1 MGWMFSFKGR
11 IGRAAY
17 APAALAAML
26 TPHLALFIVWWMQG
40 GAMPQLTT
48 LFWLAPSRWTIN
60 LVSGVDVASNAA
72 NLAATTLLL
81 LSVWA
86 STALALRRANDARL
100 GGWIT
105 LLSIVPIIQF
115 PTWLVLSLMPSRADA
130 AVESQE
136 PIRQPPA
143 WVARLQGAM
152 VGIGLTLASVAM
164 GALVFRSYG
173 FAMFIGTPVVVGMTT
188 AFIANRAQSIGGKQ
202 TLIDMTIAMVVAGLM
217 LIAVALEGV
226 ICILMAFPL
235 AWGMGAIGAM
245 IGLAAAR
252 FGRPGSSTP
261 LMSLAILPLMFMID
275 VTAPTATVFT
285 DTRSVEVEASAM
297 DTWAAVIRMETIAE
311 APPAPFRLGV
321 AYPVRGEVIGEGVGA
336 TRKGYFSTGVA
347 VETVTEWEPGRALG
361 FDIISEPPVL
371 RELSPY
377 AVSPPHVDG
386 YFRSIHARIVLT
398 PVGPNRTRLTLV
410 TSHELDLQPAAYWL
424 PLTRAAVQT
433 NKARVLKQMRTQA
446 EATARFRSRN

>member
-40 GAMPQLTT
+40 AMPL
-48 LFWLAPSRWTIN
+48 LSSRFWLAPSRWT
-60 LVSGVDVASNAA
+60 LEMTSGVGVVSSAA
-72 NLAATTLLL
+72 NLAAIALVL

-86 STALALRRANDARL
+86 STALALRRANDARV

-105 LLSIVPIIQF
+105 MLAIIPAVQVPIWLLLSLIP
-115 PTWLVLSLMPSRADA
+115 PRAA
-130 AVESQE
+130 LTVEPE
-136 PIRQPPA
+136 GPLRRPPA
-143 WVARLQGAM
+143 WVARLQGAV
-152 VGIGLTLASVAM
+152 VGIGLTLFAVAM

-188 AFIANRAQSIGGKQ
+188 AFIANRAQNIGSKQ

-217 LIAVALEGV
+217 LVAVALEGV
-226 ICILMAFPL
+226 VCIVMAFPL
-235 AWGMGAIGAM
+235 AWLMGGVGAM
-245 IGLAAAR
+245 IGFASAR
-252 FGRPGSSTP
+252 FGRPDSNTP

-275 VTAPTATVFT
+275 VTAPTATAFT

-297 DTWAAVIRMETIAE
+297 ETWAAVIRMETIAE
-311 APPAPFRLGV
+311 APPPPFRLGV

-347 VETVTEWEPGRALG
+347 VEKVTEWEPGRALG
-361 FDIISEPPVL
+361 FDIVSEPPVL
-371 RELSPY
+371 RELCLY

-398 PVGPNRTRLTLV
+398 PLGPNRTRLTLV

-424 PLTRAAVQT
+424 PLTRAAVQA
-433 NKARVLKQMRTQA
+433 NKARVLKQMRQQA
-446 EATARFRSRN
+446 EAKALLRSRN

>member
-40 GAMPQLTT
+40 AMPL
-48 LFWLAPSRWTIN
+48 LSMRFWLAPSRWTLEMI
-60 LVSGVDVASNAA
+60 SGVDAASNAA
-72 NLAATTLLL
+72 NLAAITLLL
-81 LSVWA
+81 LSVWV
-86 STALALRRANDARL
+86 STALALRRVNDARL

-105 LLSIVPIIQF
+105 ILSIAPVIQF
-115 PTWLVLSLMPSRADA
+115 PVWLLLSLMPSRAEA
-130 AVESQE
+130 TVEPQQST
-136 PIRQPPA
+136 RRPPA
-143 WVARLQGAM
+143 WVARLQGAV
-152 VGIGLTLASVAM
+152 VGIGLTLVSVAM

-173 FAMFIGTPVVVGMTT
+173 FAMFIGTPLVVGMTT
-188 AFIANRAQSIGGKQ
+188 AFIANRAQSIGATQ
-202 TLIDMTIAMVVAGLM
+202 TLIDMTIAMVVAALM

-226 ICILMAFPL
+226 VCIAMAFPL
-235 AWGMGAIGAM
+235 AWCMGGVGAM
-245 IGLAAAR
+245 IGFTVAR
-252 FGRPGSSTP
+252 FGRPDSNTP
-261 LMSLAILPLMFMID
+261 VMSLAILPLMFMID
-275 VTAPTATVFT
+275 VTAPSATVFT

-297 DTWAAVIRMETIAE
+297 ETWAAVIRMETIAE

-321 AYPVRGEVIGEGVGA
+321 AYPVSGEVIGEGVGA

-347 VETVTEWEPGRALG
+347 VEKVTEWEPGRALG
-361 FDIISEPPVL
+361 FDIVSEPPVL

-377 AVSPPHVDG
+377 AVRPPHVDG

-398 PVGPNRTRLTLV
+398 PLGPDRTRLTLV

-433 NKARVLKQMRTQA
+433 NKARVLKQMRAQA
-446 EATARFRSRN
+446 EATARLRSRS